1 MVVMIFFNELLLEF
15 GIAKTHILSDSK
27 IHSLEEAFSCVLCI
41 ENSQSGSPVA
51 QPNDA
56 FISKNNNNS

>member
-1 MVVMIFFNELLLEF
+1 MNFYLNLELLKL
-15 GIAKTHILSDSK
+15 HILSDSK

-56 FISKNNNNS
+56 LISKNNNNPEVLHG